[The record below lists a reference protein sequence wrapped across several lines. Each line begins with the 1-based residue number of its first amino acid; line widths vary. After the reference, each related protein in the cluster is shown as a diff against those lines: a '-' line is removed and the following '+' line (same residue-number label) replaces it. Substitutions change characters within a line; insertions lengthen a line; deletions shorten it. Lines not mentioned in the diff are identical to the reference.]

1 MKLSG
6 LTKNQ
11 WLDVYKK
18 EVRSLLE
25 LAIPVWSS
33 NLTVEHIDKIERVQK
48 SALSPILGVNYESDD
63 KALTKTNMDRL
74 LIRREKICLIF
85 IKYLYG
91 PTLAV
96 GLSQP
101 ESGLI

>member
-1 MKLSG
+1 MLLRNMKLSG

-48 SALSPILGVNYESDD
+48 SALSAI
-63 KALTKTNMDRL
+63 
-74 LIRREKICLIF
+74 
-85 IKYLYG
+85 
-91 PTLAV
+91 
-96 GLSQP
+96 
-101 ESGLI
+101 